1 MACSEPLRF
10 VTNSP
15 EETQALAARL
25 GEKLKGGEVLAFTGG
40 MGMGKTAFTR
50 GLMEGL
56 GGGGEVSSPTFAI
69 VNEYQGRLT
78 VDHFDMYRI
87 SGWEDLYS
95 TGFFDYLEDPGR
107 VLVIEWSENIEGAL
121 PEDAV
126 RIHIT
131 PGEGETQ
138 RVITLQGWK
147 GEL

>member
-107 VLVIEWSENIEGAL
+107 VLVIEWSENIQGAL
-121 PEDAV
+121 PADAV
-126 RIHIT
+126 RIHIA